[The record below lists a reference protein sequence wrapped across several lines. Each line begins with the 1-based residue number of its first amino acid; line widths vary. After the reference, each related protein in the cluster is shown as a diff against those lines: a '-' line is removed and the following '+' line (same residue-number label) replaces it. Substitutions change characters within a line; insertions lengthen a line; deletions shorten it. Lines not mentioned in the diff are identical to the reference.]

1 MDGAFN
7 KQWSLPRED
16 EASFNAQHNA
26 MIAPMLP
33 VLGPFFGLSI
43 LLFTAWDYLIDPS
56 QAGNTFLTRL
66 LLVCIGASAY
76 FATGLRWS
84 PVQRCAMIYATH
96 AGAITVT
103 AAMLE
108 NGLLYGLA
116 GITACLF
123 MVSAI
128 AIRLRTFF
136 LIIGAPTILFFVLS
150 AIKMPMLG
158 FINGA
163 ILYGFSVVMA
173 AILMFAIRVFRQR
186 AFLSEKKL
194 LYSSRHDSMTGAAN
208 QAYLTELAERE
219 MAVAKRHARPLAV
232 AMLDID
238 HFKRV
243 NDVYGH
249 AVGDEVI
256 RQLVNTCKR
265 SMRSIDHFGRMGGE
279 EFVCVMPET
288 SVQDALTCAERMRRN
303 IEHIEVDT
311 PQGVLRFSASF
322 GVALLTARHAHWSD
336 LLSDADTA
344 MYRAKNTGRNRV
356 ALAFGELPAAH

>member
-1 MDGAFN
+1 MDSAFTR
-7 KQWSLPRED
+7 QWSLPPED
-16 EASFNAQHNA
+16 EATFNAQHNA
-26 MIAPMLP
+26 MIAPMLA
-33 VLGPFFGLSI
+33 VLGPFFGVSI
-43 LLFTAWDYLIDPS
+43 LLFTVWDYLIDPGR
-56 QAGNTFLTRL
+56 AGATFLTRL
-66 LLVCIGASAY
+66 LLVCAGASAY
-76 FATGLRWS
+76 FPTGLRWS

-108 NGLLYGLA
+108 DGLLYGLA

-136 LIIGAPTILFFVLS
+136 LIIGPPAAAFFVLS
-150 AIKMPMLG
+150 SKEMTTLG
-158 FINGA
+158 FVNGA
-163 ILYGFSVVMA
+163 ILYTFSVVMA
-173 AILMFAIRVFRQR
+173 AILMLAIRVFRQR

-194 LYSSRHDSMTGAAN
+194 LYSSRHDSMTGACN

-256 RQLVNTCKR
+256 RQLVDTCKR
-265 SMRSIDHFGRMGGE
+265 SIRSIDHFGRMGGE

-288 SVQDALTCAERMRRN
+288 SVQEALTCAERMRRN
-303 IEHIEVDT
+303 IEQVRVDT
-311 PQGVLRFSASF
+311 AQGVLSFTASF
-322 GVALLTARHAHWSD
+322 GVAVLTPRHPRWSD

-356 ALAFGELPAAH
+356 ALAFGEPPSAR